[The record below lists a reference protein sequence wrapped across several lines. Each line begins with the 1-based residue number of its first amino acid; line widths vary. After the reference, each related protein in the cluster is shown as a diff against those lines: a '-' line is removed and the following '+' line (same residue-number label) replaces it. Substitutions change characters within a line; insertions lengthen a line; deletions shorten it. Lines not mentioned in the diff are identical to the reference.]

1 MADAQSHVTV
11 YRNVFLALL
20 VLTVVTVAVAGLN
33 VGTGAAVGI
42 ALLIAAF
49 KGSLVANYFMHL
61 ATEKKLIYML
71 LVLTVAFFLALMII
85 PLTDIMTH
93 VRQ

>member
-1 MADAQSHVTV
+1 MADAQSHLTV

-61 ATEKKLIYML
+61 ATERKLIYML

-85 PLTDIMTH
+85 PLTDILTH